1 MTRILAFDL
10 AYSGDTGWVV
20 WDDEKD
26 YPVIA
31 SGTIK
36 PKGKTDYKK
45 VRSLYMILS
54 DMIYQWRNTTSPTVD
69 AVTYEQTDWHRNIG
83 GENSKVEYAK
93 ERRAQW
99 SLGMAN
105 AIILVAMSMN
115 IPEEICIPIGA
126 MEAKREFG
134 AKKGLKKAVAE
145 LLSQEFPNN
154 LGFNRESEKDWLID
168 LSTGN
173 SIPDHVSDAMAIA
186 SVVAKRIRLNGLS
199 KA

>member
-1 MTRILAFDL
+1 MTRILSFDL

-54 DMIYQWRNTTSPTVD
+54 DMIYQWRNTTTPTVD
-69 AVTYEQTDWHRNIG
+69 AVCYEQTDWHRNIG

-105 AIILVAMSMN
+105 AIMLVAASMN

-134 AKKGLKKAVAE
+134 SATKKGVAE
-145 LLSQEFPNN
+145 LLANEYPTHLRFEPVKDDYLWNLDKFEAVPNH
-154 LGFNRESEKDWLID
+154 I
-168 LSTGN
+168 
-173 SIPDHVSDAMAIA
+173 SDAMAIA
-186 SVVAKRIRLNGLS
+186 SVVAKRIRQNEFS